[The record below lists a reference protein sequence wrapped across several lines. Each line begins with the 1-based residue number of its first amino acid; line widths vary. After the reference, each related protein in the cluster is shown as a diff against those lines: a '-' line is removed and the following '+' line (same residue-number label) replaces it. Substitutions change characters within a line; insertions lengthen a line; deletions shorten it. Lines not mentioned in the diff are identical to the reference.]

1 MAATIQ
7 LDIVSLE
14 SSIFSDQVEMVIVS
28 GIMGELGIMPG
39 HAPMLTAI
47 KPGQI
52 RIILPGNI
60 QDVYYISGG
69 ILEIQPYIVTILADT
84 VVRADDLDEAEAAAA
99 RKNAELLLSNKQSSI
114 EFSILLA
121 QLAKATAQLRTIQL
135 ANSKDK

>member
-28 GIMGELGIMPG
+28 GVMGELGIMPG

-52 RIILPGNI
+52 RINLPGNI

-69 ILEIQPYIVTILADT
+69 ILEVQPYIVTILADT
-84 VVRADDLDEAEAAAA
+84 VVRADDLDEAEAVAS
-99 RKNAELLLSNKQSSI
+99 RRNAESLLSNKQSNV

-135 ANSKDK
+135 AHNKDK

>member
-39 HAPMLTAI
+39 HTPMLTAI

-60 QDVYYISGG
+60 QDVYYI
-69 ILEIQPYIVTILADT
+69 P
-84 VVRADDLDEAEAAAA
+84 VV
-99 RKNAELLLSNKQSSI
+99 
-114 EFSILLA
+114 F
-121 QLAKATAQLRTIQL
+121 
-135 ANSKDK
+135 

>member
-1 MAATIQ
+1 MATTIQ

-69 ILEIQPYIVTILADT
+69 ILEVQPYIVTILADT
-84 VVRADDLDEAEAAAA
+84 VVRADDLDELEAVAA
-99 RKNAELLLSNKQSSI
+99 RQNAERLLVNKQSNI
-114 EFSILLA
+114 DFINLLA
-121 QLAKATAQLRTIQL
+121 QLAKATAKLRTIQL
-135 ANSKDK
+135 AHNKEK

>member
-14 SSIFSDQVEMVIVS
+14 VSIFSAQVEMVIVS
-28 GIMGELGIMPG
+28 GVMGELGIMPG
-39 HAPMLTAI
+39 HSPILTAI

-52 RIILPGNI
+52 RINLPGNI

-69 ILEIQPYIVTILADT
+69 ILEVQPYTVTILADT
-84 VVRADDLDEAEAAAA
+84 VVRANELDEAEAVTA
-99 RKNAELLLSNKQSSI
+99 RQNAERLLANKQSNVD
-114 EFSILLA
+114 FSNLLA

-135 ANSKDK
+135 THNKEK

>member
-1 MAATIQ
+1 MATTIQ

-39 HAPMLTAI
+39 HTPMLTAI

-69 ILEIQPYIVTILADT
+69 ILEVQPYIVTILADT
-84 VVRADDLDEAEAAAA
+84 VVRADDLDELEAVAA
-99 RKNAELLLSNKQSSI
+99 RQNAECLLINKQSNI
-114 EFSILLA
+114 DFINLLA
-121 QLAKATAQLRTIQL
+121 QLAKATAKLRTIQL
-135 ANSKDK
+135 AHNKDK

>member
-28 GIMGELGIMPG
+28 GVMGELGIMPG

-52 RIILPGNI
+52 RINLPGNI

-69 ILEIQPYIVTILADT
+69 ILEVQPYIVTILADT
-84 VVRADDLDEAEAAAA
+84 VVRADDLDEAEAAAS
-99 RKNAELLLSNKQSSI
+99 RKNAESLLSNKQSNV

-135 ANSKDK
+135 AHNKDK

>member
-28 GIMGELGIMPG
+28 GVMGELGIMPG
-39 HAPMLTAI
+39 HTPMLTAI

-52 RIILPGNI
+52 RINLPGNI

-84 VVRADDLDEAEAAAA
+84 VVRADDLDEAEAVAA
-99 RKNAELLLSNKQSSI
+99 RRNAESLLSNKQSNI

-121 QLAKATAQLRTIQL
+121 QLAKATAKLRTIQL
-135 ANSKDK
+135 AHNKDK

>member
-14 SSIFSDQVEMVIVS
+14 SSIFSDQVEMVVVS
-28 GIMGELGIMPG
+28 GIMGELGITPG
-39 HAPMLTAI
+39 HTPMLTTI

-52 RIILPGNI
+52 RINLPGNI

-84 VVRADDLDEAEAAAA
+84 VVRADDLDEVEAAAA
-99 RKNAELLLSNKQSSI
+99 RQNAESLLASKQSHV

-121 QLAKATAQLRTIQL
+121 QLAKATAKLRTIQL
-135 ANSKDK
+135 ANKEK

>member
-39 HAPMLTAI
+39 HTPMLTAI

-84 VVRADDLDEAEAAAA
+84 VVRADDLDEVEAATS
-99 RKNAELLLSNKQSSI
+99 RKNAEVLLSNKQSNI

-121 QLAKATAQLRTIQL
+121 QLAKATAKLRTIQL
-135 ANSKDK
+135 AHNQEK